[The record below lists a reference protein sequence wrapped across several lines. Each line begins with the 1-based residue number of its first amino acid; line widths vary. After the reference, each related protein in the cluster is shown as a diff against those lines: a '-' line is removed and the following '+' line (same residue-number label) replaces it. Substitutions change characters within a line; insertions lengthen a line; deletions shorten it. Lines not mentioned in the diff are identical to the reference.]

1 MDNMKHKP
9 SGAVSVKLFG
19 NEIRVANFDDI
30 NWLQNEADNVNMV
43 DLLIKLAKGGK
54 KTYTK
59 SLMFL
64 DVETVIPTILGLPL
78 KLDAKGTSVVTVEM
92 NGKFDIRNMFWGPMA
107 FDVRGNL
114 KPRYVHS
121 FKEHYSIIRWVIDV
135 SFQL

>member
-1 MDNMKHKP
+1 MDRMKHKP

-19 NEIRVANFDDI
+19 NEIRVASFDDI

-78 KLDAKGTSVVTVEM
+78 KLDAKGTSVVTIDM
-92 NGKFDIRNMFWGPMA
+92 NGKFDVRNMFWGPMS

-114 KPRYVHS
+114 KPR
-121 FKEHYSIIRWVIDV
+121 
-135 SFQL
+135 